1 MVVVCY
7 SFFNLADFNLA
18 DNRNGSMTET
28 LQQQCKQQLQQSG
41 LLQALQALQ
50 ALPLLLDSAALLLQ
64 QQQGPPEP
72 CSTSLS

>member
-41 LLQALQALQ
+41 LLQALQAL
-50 ALPLLLDSAALLLQ
+50 PLLLDSAALLLR